1 MRKRSGSFVILA
13 AFLVRSLAGQT
24 IEFAPSSIPGFQI
37 FATGG
42 HDDLFAAAVPDSNGR
57 AAISTALPLSVYVQ
71 NNGTRSAVKFVVR
84 WDWVNTSGKAVAE
97 TIIRDFPYSPF
108 GPQAVRL
115 ITPVGGFTQA
125 IETGQTS
132 SLVGAGYASQLQ
144 MYDRIANSPTIRV
157 SLDAVVFD
165 NGEFQGPD
173 LFGSFA
179 AMTSAH
185 AYIVDFLSELKAL
198 AGQPDQNVQAQI
210 TAVIQAKPP
219 LEQPNQMA
227 AFLKRTSRARLL
239 QGILTTKGR
248 AEFERMLESLYTLYS
263 RETVAWKN

>member
-1 MRKRSGSFVILA
+1 M
-13 AFLVRSLAGQT
+13 
-24 IEFAPSSIPGFQI
+24 
-37 FATGG
+37 
-42 HDDLFAAAVPDSNGR
+42 
-57 AAISTALPLSVYVQ
+57 
-71 NNGTRSAVKFVVR
+71 
-84 WDWVNTSGKAVAE
+84 
-97 TIIRDFPYSPF
+97 
-108 GPQAVRL
+108 

-125 IETGQTS
+125 IETGRTS
-132 SLVGAGYASQLQ
+132 SLMGAGYASQMQ
-144 MYDRIANSPTIRV
+144 MYDRIASSPTIRV

-165 NGEFQGPD
+165 NGEFQGH

-198 AGQPDQNVQAQI
+198 AGQPDQTVQAQI
-210 TAVIQAKPP
+210 TGMIQAKPP
-219 LEQPNQMA
+219 LGQPNQMS

-239 QGILTTKGR
+239 QSILTMNGR